1 LRRVLEAGR
10 QKNSHKFFVA
20 AGNDGSNNGR
30 TPTWPCNMAGTM
42 EDTVICV
49 ASTTTNKRLSSFSN
63 FNDKL
68 VSIACPGSNIMST
81 DLSRRYVR
89 LSGTSMATPM
99 CAGTFTLAASYNPA
113 EKLDVIREKMM
124 ETVDKTSE
132 LRRRVISGG
141 QANAFELLKAVG
153 SGDGTRPR
161 PTTTARPRPTT
172 TARPRPTTTAPGK
185 PKPTTTTERPG
196 DCKDS
201 WNSFWC
207 GIFTRNKSTCRR
219 VKFVRQICAKS
230 CGCPKSS
237 AQDGKYGFR
246 GAGL

>member
-1 LRRVLEAGR
+1 
-10 QKNSHKFFVA
+10 
-20 AGNDGSNNGR
+20 
-30 TPTWPCNMAGTM
+30 
-42 EDTVICV
+42 VICV

-81 DLSRRYVR
+81 DLRKRYVA

-113 EKLDVIREKMM
+113 ETLDVIREKMM
-124 ETVDKTSE
+124 ETADESST
-132 LRRRVISGG
+132 LQGRVISGG
-141 QANAFELLKAVG
+141 QANAFELLQAVG

-185 PKPTTTTERPG
+185 PKPTTTTERPKPTTTTERPG
-196 DCKDS
+196 DCKDEGS
-201 WNSFWC
+201 RLFC
-207 GIFTRNKSTCRR
+207 RIFSGLCSRGW
-219 VKFVRQICAKS
+219 VKQKCAKS

-237 AQDGKYGFR
+237 AQDGEYGFR